1 MPPTEIRYPNIEVR
15 LTGTDGKAI
24 SIIGRVSE
32 ALYHGGVSRHEIK
45 EFVNECL
52 KGDFDNLLRT
62 CMAWVD
68 VS

>member
-1 MPPTEIRYPNIEVR
+1 MDIRYPNIEVR
-15 LTGTDGKAI
+15 LTGTDGNAI

-32 ALYHGGVSRHEIK
+32 ALYHGGVPPHEIK
-45 EFVNECL
+45 EFVTECL
-52 KGDFDNLLRT
+52 EGDFNHLLRT